1 MKQQVILARRSVRA
15 VQRCPR
21 TAAKLI
27 PLNMATR
34 ADSHLVLLPQFL
46 RRLLPEAE
54 SVSKAKLLDLELRNS
69 RSRLISTI
77 LIIIWSSSW
86 PTQLESQ
93 MISKQRCTRHPIR
106 LVQRQ
111 ASSHQQLQ
119 PLQMVLLMT
128 MARRIRVEPLRVARA
143 QQLTPTTHA
152 FRNRNH
158 VKTTRPL
165 N

>member
-1 MKQQVILARRSVRA
+1 MKQQVILAKRSVRA

-34 ADSHLVLLPQFL
+34 ADLHLVLLPQFL
-46 RRLLPEAE
+46 RRRLPEAE

-69 RSRLISTI
+69 RNRLISTT

-86 PTQLESQ
+86 LTQLESQ
-93 MISKQRCTRHPIR
+93 PISKPRCTRHHTR

-111 ASSHQQLQ
+111 ASSHQRLQ

-128 MARRIRVEPLRVARA
+128 TAHRIRVEPLRVAHA

>member
-1 MKQQVILARRSVRA
+1 MKQQVILAKRSVRA

-34 ADSHLVLLPQFL
+34 ADLHLVLLLQFL
-46 RRLLPEAE
+46 RRRLPEAE

-69 RSRLISTI
+69 RSRLISTT

-86 PTQLESQ
+86 LTQLESQ
-93 MISKQRCTRHPIR
+93 PISKPRCTRHPTR

-111 ASSHQQLQ
+111 ASSHQRLQ

-152 FRNRNH
+152 FRNLNL